1 MGADPDRKWN
11 DYHMDKPKLS
21 WFRICSYS
29 DRRYRPGAFFFHT
42 ANGAGDFMIGKVAF
56 LVLFGVLAQSC
67 ATKDLRVQEFRVA
80 SGTPDPARPPE
91 EFYLIGAGDSLTVN
105 VWKEPTLSGTVKVR
119 PDGYITLP
127 LINEVQ
133 VVGLSTGQLRKALED
148 KYKEF
153 TTDPFVT
160 IRVEGI
166 ASSEVFLVGQVG
178 KPGAFPLVGNETIL
192 QLLTRAGGLGIFADR
207 SNIRVVR
214 RDGEKVT
221 EYIVDYDAIIKGDLK
236 QDVLLRPG
244 DRIIVP

>member
-1 MGADPDRKWN
+1 
-11 DYHMDKPKLS
+11 
-21 WFRICSYS
+21 
-29 DRRYRPGAFFFHT
+29 
-42 ANGAGDFMIGKVAF
+42 MIGKTVFAVVVAF
-56 LVLFGVLAQSC
+56 LLSSC
-67 ATKDLRVQEFRVA
+67 GTKDLRIQEFRVGA
-80 SGTPDPARPPE
+80 GVPDPAKPPE
-91 EFYLIGAGDSLTVN
+91 EFYVIGAGDSLTIN

-119 PDGYITLP
+119 PDGFVTLP

-133 VVGLSTGQLRKALED
+133 VVGLTTAQLRKTLEE

-178 KPGAFPLVGNETIL
+178 KPGAFPLNGNESVL
-192 QLLTRAGGLGIFADR
+192 QLLTRAGGLSVFADR

-214 RDGEKVT
+214 RDRDKVT
-221 EYIVDYDAIIKGDLK
+221 EYIVDYDAIIKGDLR

>member
-1 MGADPDRKWN
+1 MSRKGV
-11 DYHMDKPKLS
+11 LV
-21 WFRICSYS
+21 
-29 DRRYRPGAFFFHT
+29 
-42 ANGAGDFMIGKVAF
+42 VAF
-56 LVLFGVLAQSC
+56 GLLIASC

-80 SGTPDPARPPE
+80 AGTPDPAKPPE
-91 EFYLIGAGDSLTVN
+91 EFYLIGAGDSLNIT
-105 VWKEPTLSGTVKVR
+105 VWKEPTLSGSVKVR

-133 VVGLSTGQLRKALED
+133 VVGLATGQLRKMLED

-178 KPGAFPLVGNETIL
+178 KTGAFPLVGNETLL
-192 QLLTRAGGLGIFADR
+192 QLLTRAGGLGVFADR

-214 RDGEKVT
+214 RDGDRVT
-221 EYIVDYDAIIKGDLK
+221 EYIVDYDAIIRGDLK

-244 DRIIVP
+244 DRIIIP

>member
-1 MGADPDRKWN
+1 MKKFLGAAMRSS
-11 DYHMDKPKLS
+11 LLTVFIVIIALVS
-21 WFRICSYS
+21 GCS
-29 DRRYRPGAFFFHT
+29 
-42 ANGAGDFMIGKVAF
+42 
-56 LVLFGVLAQSC
+56 
-67 ATKDLRVQEFRVA
+67 TKDLRVQEFRVA
-80 SGTPDPARPPE
+80 ADTPDPAKPPE
-91 EFYLIGAGDSLTVN
+91 EFYQIGAGDALNIN
-105 VWKEPTLSGTVKVR
+105 VWKEPTLSGTVKVS
-119 PDGYITLP
+119 PDGYVTLP

-133 VVGLSTGQLRKALED
+133 VSGQTTGQLRKTLED

-178 KPGAFPLVGNETIL
+178 KPGAFPLSGNETLL
-192 QLLTRAGGLGIFADR
+192 QLLTRSGGLGVFADR

-214 RDGEKVT
+214 PDGSKVT
-221 EYIVDYDAIIKGDLK
+221 EYVVDYDAIIKGDLK